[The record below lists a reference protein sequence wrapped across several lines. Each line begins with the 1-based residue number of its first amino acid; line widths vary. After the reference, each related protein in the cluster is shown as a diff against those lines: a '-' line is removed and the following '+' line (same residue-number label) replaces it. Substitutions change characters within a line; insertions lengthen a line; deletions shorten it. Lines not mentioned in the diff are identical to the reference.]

1 MSLSYLRIIGC
12 FLLSCLTCFS
22 LHAQSQ
28 VDTSSNKI
36 QVIHADVFQFER
48 FGGREIQYLSHDVL
62 VRHKATFLLCDSA
75 IIDGNKM
82 TAMGH
87 VRIVEGDSLQIFGDS
102 LKYDGELSQADFIG
116 NIVLKHRDQELFT
129 SILNYD
135 LKSRVARYPTKGI
148 LISENARLKSN
159 RGYYFAKTGTAYF
172 KDSVIVLLNDS
183 LNLLSDSL
191 VYETKNKLVRFT
203 GPTLI
208 EQDSLEIYC
217 EKGYYNVELQQSYFG
232 NYPRYRRGNQI
243 ADARDI
249 YHDAIKNTITLV
261 HDGYIRDAK
270 QEARADS
277 IVINEITQDVKLF
290 RNASY
295 KEGERLLTGNLIEYN
310 RKSKSLNVS
319 GKTSVTESGRT
330 IEALQLKYDGV
341 KDLGQASGGVSV
353 KDTSSGYT
361 IVCDTFIYSKTNYK
375 YRALGASHRPY
386 IASAFNSDSLYLSA
400 DSLFSERLQSGT
412 DSFQVLYAWGKVKIW
427 SPRLQGLCDSLFF
440 SGKDSTFYLF
450 EKPVLWSDTTQFTG
464 DTIHM
469 LLSGK
474 SLKDIFLKQKAF
486 IINHD
491 FTNLENQLKGRDIQA
506 HFELKKINYMDVQ
519 GNAESV
525 YFIKDDE
532 KGFIGTN
539 FIQCSSMRL
548 NFNSDEKIEFIDFF
562 TKPKGNMLPLQDG
575 RKKFLDEFNPRNKE
589 KPQSLEEII
598 KKEFK

>member
-191 VYETKNKLVRFT
+191 VYETK
-203 GPTLI
+203 
-208 EQDSLEIYC
+208 
-217 EKGYYNVELQQSYFG
+217 
-232 NYPRYRRGNQI
+232 
-243 ADARDI
+243 
-249 YHDAIKNTITLV
+249 
-261 HDGYIRDAK
+261 
-270 QEARADS
+270 
-277 IVINEITQDVKLF
+277 INWF
-290 RNASY
+290 
-295 KEGERLLTGNLIEYN
+295 
-310 RKSKSLNVS
+310 
-319 GKTSVTESGRT
+319 
-330 IEALQLKYDGV
+330 
-341 KDLGQASGGVSV
+341 DL
-353 KDTSSGYT
+353 
-361 IVCDTFIYSKTNYK
+361 
-375 YRALGASHRPY
+375 
-386 IASAFNSDSLYLSA
+386 
-400 DSLFSERLQSGT
+400 
-412 DSFQVLYAWGKVKIW
+412 
-427 SPRLQGLCDSLFF
+427 
-440 SGKDSTFYLF
+440 
-450 EKPVLWSDTTQFTG
+450 PVL
-464 DTIHM
+464 H
-469 LLSGK
+469 
-474 SLKDIFLKQKAF
+474 
-486 IINHD
+486 
-491 FTNLENQLKGRDIQA
+491 
-506 HFELKKINYMDVQ
+506 
-519 GNAESV
+519 
-525 YFIKDDE
+525 
-532 KGFIGTN
+532 
-539 FIQCSSMRL
+539 
-548 NFNSDEKIEFIDFF
+548 
-562 TKPKGNMLPLQDG
+562 
-575 RKKFLDEFNPRNKE
+575 
-589 KPQSLEEII
+589 
-598 KKEFK
+598 